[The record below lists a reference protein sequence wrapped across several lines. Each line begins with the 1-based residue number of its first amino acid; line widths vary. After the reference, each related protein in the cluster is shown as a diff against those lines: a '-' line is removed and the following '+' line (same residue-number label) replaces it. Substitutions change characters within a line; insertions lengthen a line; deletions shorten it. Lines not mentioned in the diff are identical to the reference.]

1 MKIPVALREISRCI
15 DRGNDDHAFDD
26 KRDVAAV
33 VIAIMIMRL
42 YICLHSSLSRD
53 GKEEEGK
60 EEEGKELADP
70 LIEIWIVKNNKRK
83 QVLIRS

>member
-60 EEEGKELADP
+60 KLADP

>member
-1 MKIPVALREISRCI
+1 MEIPVALREISRCI
-15 DRGNDDHAFDD
+15 DRENDDDHVFDD

-53 GKEEEGK
+53 RRKKKGGSWPIRLSKYGSN
-60 EEEGKELADP
+60 
-70 LIEIWIVKNNKRK
+70 KNNKRK
-83 QVLIRS
+83 QVVIRS

>member
-1 MKIPVALREISRCI
+1 MKIPVALQEISRCI

-60 EEEGKELADP
+60 ELADP

>member
-53 GKEEEGK
+53 GKEK
-60 EEEGKELADP
+60 EGKELADP

>member
-1 MKIPVALREISRCI
+1 M
-15 DRGNDDHAFDD
+15 
-26 KRDVAAV
+26 AV

-42 YICLHSSLSRD
+42 YICLHSCLSRD
-53 GKEEEGK
+53 GE

-83 QVLIRS
+83 QALIRS

>member
-1 MKIPVALREISRCI
+1 MKIPVALQEISRCI

-42 YICLHSSLSRD
+42 YICLHSFLSRD
-53 GKEEEGK
+53 GK